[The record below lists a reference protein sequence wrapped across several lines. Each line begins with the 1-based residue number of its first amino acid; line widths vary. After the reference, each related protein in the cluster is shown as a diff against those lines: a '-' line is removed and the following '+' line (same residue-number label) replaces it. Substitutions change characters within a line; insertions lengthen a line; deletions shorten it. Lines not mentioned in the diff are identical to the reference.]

1 MSTYIKIPHI
11 VLAKIRDEKNE
22 VIVYDATLTECGICE
37 CKWEDCSKT
46 YTREKLIKEYPN
58 IDRLIRRVTLLNKK
72 LRKLSREEVVNFYY
86 GYED

>member
-1 MSTYIKIPHI
+1 MATYIKIPHI
-11 VLAKIRDEKNE
+11 VLAKVRDEKNE

-46 YTREKLIKEYPN
+46 YTREKLREEFPN
-58 IDRLIRRVTLLNKK
+58 IDRLIRRVTLLDKK
-72 LRKLSREEVVNFYY
+72 LRKLSREEVINFYY